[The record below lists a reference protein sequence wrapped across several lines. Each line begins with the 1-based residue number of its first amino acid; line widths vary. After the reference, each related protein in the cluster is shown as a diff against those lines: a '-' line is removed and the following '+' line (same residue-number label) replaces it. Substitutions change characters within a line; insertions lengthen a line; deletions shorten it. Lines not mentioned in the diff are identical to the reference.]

1 MQVRIE
7 PMQLF
12 IRQPEMSILDW
23 QVTSENIFYKNQLE
37 FSLLVLKSLHLKQEQ
52 FNDVFDFINEQGLSV
67 SGL

>member
-12 IRQPEMSILDW
+12 IRQPEMSVLDW
-23 QVTSENIFYKNQLE
+23 QVTNENIFYKNQLE
-37 FSLLVLKSLHLKQEQ
+37 FSLMVLKTLHLKQEQ
-52 FNDVFDFINEQGLSV
+52 FNDIFDFINEQGLSV